1 MKILYI
7 IPNLRKGGAERIAID
22 ICREVNLRKEHQAIL
37 LVLSG
42 ENEYSYQT
50 ADIPI
55 RKTSSTVQ
63 LSLLRKNKV
72 DLRDFELAVKEFQ
85 PDIIHS
91 HLFAAEIFSREK
103 IYNHIKYFT
112 HCHDNMSQFR
122 NFSQQTF
129 FSKKLLTEFYEKQH
143 LLKNYLKS
151 NNKFIAISAHTKK
164 YFESVLPV
172 ALQPNVF
179 QQHNAIDFKLFSTV
193 NRKRNFDK
201 IRIVNVGSFIPLK
214 NQQLFIAIAEELLQ
228 RKLSVEIVL
237 LGKGP
242 TYEVVKEQVE
252 RKKLTGIILMPG
264 NVERVEN
271 YYSTANMYVHTSTSE
286 AFGLVLLEAM
296 ATGLPAVALDA
307 RGNLGLVN
315 DNENGFMLHEQSAKV
330 FADKIELLF
339 TDRKLY
345 DKLSAGAID
354 FARQFDIV
362 NYVDK
367 LLNLY
372 AQD

>member
-22 ICREVNLRKEHQAIL
+22 ICREVNLRKEHQAML
-37 LVLSG
+37 MVLSA

-55 RKTSSTVQ
+55 KQTNSTVQ
-63 LSLLRKNKV
+63 LSFLHKNKI
-72 DLRDFELAVKEFQ
+72 DIQDFKQVVESFQ

-91 HLFAAEIFSREK
+91 HLFAAEVLSREK
-103 IYNHIKYFT
+103 IFSHIKYIT

-122 NFSQQTF
+122 NFSAQTF
-129 FSKKLLTEFYEKQH
+129 FNKKLITEFYEKQH
-143 LLKNYLKS
+143 LLKKYLKS
-151 NNKFIAISAHTKK
+151 NNKFIAISKHTKK
-164 YFESVLPV
+164 YFESVLPS
-172 ALQPNVF
+172 ALKRYIF
-179 QQHNAIDFKLFSTV
+179 QQHNAIDFKLFNAG
-193 NRKRNFDK
+193 NRKRQFDK

-214 NQQLFIAIAEELLQ
+214 NQQLFIAIAEKLLQ

-237 LGKGP
+237 LGNGT
-242 TYEVVKEQVE
+242 TYEAVKEQVK
-252 RKKLTGIILMPG
+252 RKNLTEIVLMPG

-271 YYSTANMYVHTSTSE
+271 YYAEANMYVHTSTSE

-296 ATGLPAVALDA
+296 ATGLPVVALDA
-307 RGNLGLVN
+307 GGNRGLVK
-315 DNENGFMLHEQSAKV
+315 DNENGFMLQEQSAKL
-330 FADKIELLF
+330 FADKIELLY

-345 DKLSAGAID
+345 DKLSAGAIE

-372 AQD
+372 ASN